1 MAIATINPAT
11 GEVLAEFAPHTP
23 EEIEE
28 RLTRAAAANA
38 VLRATTFAERGEWLH
53 RAADLLD
60 ADLDHAAGLASLEMG
75 KTIGTAKYE
84 VAKSANGMRWYADH
98 AAAYL
103 AAEMPVE
110 PGTVGASAA
119 DVRYEPIG
127 TILAVMPW
135 NYPFW
140 QVVRFAAPALMAGN
154 TGLLKHASSVPQTAL
169 YLGEL
174 FERAGFPAGA
184 FQTLLVEGAAA
195 SDLIADRRIRA
206 VTLTGSTGAGAAV
219 AAAAGRHLKKSVLE
233 LGGTDAFVV
242 LPSADVDRAAVAG
255 AASRTQNSGQSCI
268 CAKRFYVHEDVYDAW
283 FDAFVAEMAATTY
296 GDPFEDGVGFG
307 PMATESVRGEAH
319 ELVEDA
325 IAKGVT
331 VHTGGAL
338 PDGAGWFYP
347 ATVLTGVT
355 PEMRIFRE
363 ECFGP
368 VACVYRVSSVDEAI
382 AAANDSDFG
391 LAASV
396 WTRDD
401 EEIARLQSEL
411 EFGAVF
417 ANGNSASF
425 FGLPFGG
432 VKDSGYGRELGA
444 FGIREFVNVKTAW
457 TA

>member
-23 EEIEE
+23 EEVEE
-28 RLTRAAAANA
+28 RLARAAAANA
-38 VLRATTFAERGEWLH
+38 VLRATTFAQRGEWLR

-84 VAKSANGMRWYADH
+84 VTKSANGMRWYADH
-98 AAAYL
+98 AAEYL
-103 AAEMPVE
+103 AAETPVE
-110 PGTVGASAA
+110 PGTVGASSA
-119 DVRYEPIG
+119 DVRFEPIG

-174 FERAGFPAGA
+174 FERAGFPPGA

-242 LPSADVDRAAVAG
+242 LPSADVARSAAAG
-255 AASRTQNSGQSCI
+255 VASRTQNSGQSCI
-268 CAKRFYVHEDVYDAW
+268 CAKRFYVHDDVYDEW
-283 FDAFVAEMAATTY
+283 FDAFVARMAAASY
-296 GDPFEDGVGFG
+296 GDPFDDGVGFG
-307 PMATESVRGEAH
+307 PMATESVRAEAH

-368 VACVYRVSSVDEAI
+368 VACVYRVSSIDEAI

-401 EEIARLQSEL
+401 AEIARLQSEL